1 MEYEPVIGLEVHAQ
15 LLTRSKIFCSS
26 STAFG
31 DPANQHTSPVT
42 LGLPGALPVLNGG
55 AVEMAVRAALAL
67 GCRINGRSI
76 FARKHYFYPD
86 LPKGYQISQYEEPL
100 ARHGQV
106 EVWTGP
112 RDESGKVSE
121 QGLKTFRILRVHM
134 EEDAGKSV
142 HSPDGGSYV
151 NLNRAGVPLIEIVS
165 QPDFRSSQEAYDY
178 MTQLRL
184 TLMYLG
190 ICDGN
195 MEEGSLRCDANVS
208 VRPKGQE
215 KLGTKLEI
223 KNLNSFRFLQ
233 KALDY
238 EIERQIAVV
247 SQGGKVHQETR
258 LWDED
263 KGRTFVMRSKEEAQD
278 YRYFPDPDIPPLVL
292 EAEWVDRLRGQIPEL
307 PETRRRRLVEAF
319 GLEGEEARQIIQSR
333 TFADFFEEAVQAGA
347 EARSVFNWMVGAL
360 TRALKD
366 SGKDLGEL
374 PVTGRRLAKL
384 IQLENEGVISGKIAK
399 KVFDRMLAQGGDPES
414 IVEKEGLRQISDAAA
429 LQDVVEKVVRA
440 NPDKVDAYRAGKTG
454 LLGFFV
460 GQVMRE
466 TRGQANPQ
474 LVNEILKEKL
484 ESR

>member
-1 MEYEPVIGLEVHAQ
+1 MEFEPVIGLEVHAQ

-42 LGLPGALPVLNGG
+42 LGLPGALPVLNRG
-55 AVEMAVRAALAL
+55 AVEMAVKAALAL
-67 GCRINGRSI
+67 GCRINQRSI

-100 ARHGQV
+100 AEDGRV
-106 EVWTGP
+106 EVWTGE
-112 RDESGKVSE
+112 RDDSGKVSE
-121 QGLKTFRILRVHM
+121 ERLKSFRILRVHM

-165 QPDFRSSQEAYDY
+165 EPDFRSSQEAYDY
-178 MTQLRL
+178 MSQLRL
-184 TLMYLG
+184 TFMYLG

-208 VRPKGQE
+208 VRPKGSE

-233 KALDY
+233 KALDH
-238 EIERQIAVV
+238 EIRRQIRVLKK
-247 SQGGKVHQETR
+247 GGKVHQETR
-258 LWDED
+258 LWDD
-263 KGRTFVMRSKEEAQD
+263 AKQRTIVMRSKEEAQD
-278 YRYFPDPDIPPLVL
+278 YRYFPDPDIPPLVVQK
-292 EAEWVDRLRGQIPEL
+292 EWVERLGAEVPEL
-307 PETRRRRLVEAF
+307 PESRRRRLVSAF
-319 GLEGEEARQIIQSR
+319 GLEGEEARQVIQSR
-333 TFADFFEEAVQAGA
+333 GFADFFEEAVESGGDP
-347 EARSVFNWMVGAL
+347 RRVFNWMVGPM

-366 SGKDLGEL
+366 SGRQVGDVAMSGID
-374 PVTGRRLAKL
+374 LAKL
-384 IQLENEGVISGKIAK
+384 IKLQQEGVISGKIAK
-399 KVFDRMLAQGGDPES
+399 KVFEKMFAEGEDPEA
-414 IVEKEGLRQISDAAA
+414 IVAREGLRQISDAAQLEELA
-429 LQDVVEKVVRA
+429 EQIVQS
-440 NPDKVDAYRAGKTG
+440 NPDKVEAYRGGKTG

-474 LVNEILKEKL
+474 LVNEILKKKL
-484 ESR
+484 EP